1 MQVRCSTTC
10 VNMHRAR
17 LKIPTAKTPS
27 PLASIVPG
35 SPPPHHTTPL
45 YDSTTAWPPCRSTLP
60 CHNLTKVA
68 VLQLGIGQCEKD
80 KEFQGQDPAKTLA
93 LNTMLS
99 EEAMDHVKKMC
110 GPGYELDKAGLP
122 VPIEPEAEGSNI
134 AKGPGFF
141 YQPHALAA
149 GMGTEGFLGDE
160 AAVLTEDDLAMV
172 CKLTEDDQ
180 KEIKNA
186 CYQYMITYFKAMDE
200 EGKGV
205 LVADAFKTAIGNLE
219 EAMPMEAK
227 DAPWMTPKAIALIE
241 AAGAEG
247 TIDYGKFLLEELE
260 SPRDD
265 AL

>member
-1 MQVRCSTTC
+1 MAQVVKNEAGNSRIMDAQGNTIFPCGY
-10 VNMHRAR
+10 RGG
-17 LKIPTAKTPS
+17 AKERMSAPVEFEEHS
-27 PLASIVPG
+27 VSLS
-35 SPPPHHTTPL
+35 S
-45 YDSTTAWPPCRSTLP
+45 
-60 CHNLTKVA
+60 
-68 VLQLGIGQCEKD
+68 QLGIGQCEKD
-80 KEFQGQDPAKTLA
+80 KELQGQDPAKTLA

-110 GPGYELDKAGLP
+110 GPGYELDKAGVP

-141 YQPHALAA
+141 YQPNALAA

-160 AAVLTEDDLAMV
+160 AAVLTEDDLAVV

-180 KEIKNA
+180 KEVKNA